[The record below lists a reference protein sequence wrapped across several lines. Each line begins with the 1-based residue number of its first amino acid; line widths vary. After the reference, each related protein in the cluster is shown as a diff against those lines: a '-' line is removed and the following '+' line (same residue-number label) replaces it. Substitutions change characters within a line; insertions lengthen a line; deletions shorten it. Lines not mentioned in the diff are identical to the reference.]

1 MHRLLTPESDHP
13 GTDDPAVQAAAGQL
27 ARGALLG
34 LPTETVYG
42 LAADACRADAVQRIF
57 AAKGRPENHP
67 LIVHVAGSAQ
77 VADYAAEVPAF
88 AQRLIEPVLSRL
100 ARRLVAL
107 KVTANQLTLAGFAI
121 GLLAAA
127 LIAQGAY
134 RAGLLLLLLSRLCD
148 GLDGAVA
155 RQTQPT
161 DRGGFLDITLDFIF
175 YAAVVLAFAF
185 ADPAANALAAA
196 ALLAGFMGTGSSFL
210 AFAVMA
216 AKRQVSKPMTGG
228 KSFYFLGGLT
238 EGTETLGFF
247 VAMCLWPAQFA
258 LLAWFF
264 AGLCVLTTIS
274 RVVWGCKAFD

>member
-1 MHRLLTPESDHP
+1 MLD
-13 GTDDPAVQAAAGQL
+13 
-27 ARGALLG
+27 
-34 LPTETVYG
+34 
-42 LAADACRADAVQRIF
+42 
-57 AAKGRPENHP
+57 N
-67 LIVHVAGSAQ
+67 
-77 VADYAAEVPAF
+77 F
-88 AQRLIEPVLSRL
+88 AQRLIEPVLTR
-100 ARRLVAL
+100 AAQRLVRL

-121 GLLAAA
+121 GLLAAV
-127 LIAQGAY
+127 LIAQRAY
-134 RAGLLLLLLSRLCD
+134 GAGLVLLLLSRLCD

-161 DRGGFLDITLDFIF
+161 DRGGFLDIALDFIF

-216 AKRQVSKPMTGG
+216 AKRQMSKPMSSG

-258 LLAWFF
+258 LLAWVF
-264 AGLCVLTTIS
+264 AGLCAVTTAA
-274 RVVWGCKAFD
+274 RVVSGYKAFD